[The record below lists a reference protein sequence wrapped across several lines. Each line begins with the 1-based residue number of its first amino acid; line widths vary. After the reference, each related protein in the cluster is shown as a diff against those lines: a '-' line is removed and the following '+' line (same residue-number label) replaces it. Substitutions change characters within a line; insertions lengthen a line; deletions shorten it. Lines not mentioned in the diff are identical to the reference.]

1 MYSLLAFEPFKNSLE
16 GVTNGFN
23 RKMAN
28 NIKDEGKWNCDEAC
42 AQFQKCSQIVVY
54 GQEPNEG
61 WRCNVCINIKHATF
75 LLNFFFPS
83 KVKPVPYKHWSHI

>member
-1 MYSLLAFEPFKNSLE
+1 ME

-23 RKMAN
+23 RMAN
-28 NIKDEGKWNCDEAC
+28 NIKNEGKWNCDEAH

-75 LLNFFFPS
+75 LLKFFFPS
-83 KVKPVPYKHWSHI
+83 KVKPIYLTNIDHISNIKRNLVEKFEQ

>member
-28 NIKDEGKWNCDEAC
+28 NIKDEGK
-42 AQFQKCSQIVVY
+42 
-54 GQEPNEG
+54 
-61 WRCNVCINIKHATF
+61 
-75 LLNFFFPS
+75 
-83 KVKPVPYKHWSHI
+83 